1 LDFKKGFDMSGGG
14 GGSSSS
20 KSDTNTT
27 STDQRVAVQDG
38 VGLSG
43 SSGNTI
49 NVNNTDAV
57 KAIAQLGADA
67 IRSTGE
73 AVVQLNET
81 STQVNALTWD
91 KTLNASAGLIDR
103 LIDSAT
109 ASYGVAQN
117 AIERYQP
124 SENKTIDSTNIA
136 MLAAAGVAA
145 VLLIKGRK

>member
-1 LDFKKGFDMSGGG
+1 MSGGR

-20 KSDTNTT
+20 KSDTTT
-27 STDQRVAVQDG
+27 HNTDQRVAVQDG
-38 VGLSG
+38 IGLSG
-43 SSGNTI
+43 SSGNT
-49 NVNNTDAV
+49 VNLNSTDAV
-57 KAIAQLGADA
+57 KAIAQMGADA

-91 KTLNASAGLIDR
+91 KTLNASAGLIDK

-109 ASYGVAQN
+109 ASYGIAEK
-117 AIERYQP
+117 AIDQYQP
-124 SENKTIDSTNIA
+124 SDNKAIDSTKLA

-145 VLLIKGRK
+145 VFLLKSKA